1 MGKIRVVIADD
12 HALIREGVRKILSL
26 DPRIHVVGEAADGE
40 EAIALVRQQ
49 PVDVVLL
56 DVNMP
61 RKNGIEACRII
72 KSEYPQISIIALTI
86 HDQEEY
92 LFEMIRAGVAGYV
105 LKDVNPDTLIRTI
118 IGVARG
124 ESFIPPSLATKV
136 FREFRRLAGQ
146 PPRAKYPDELTE
158 REVEVLRLVA
168 RGESNRSIARTL
180 FISEKTVKKH
190 LTNIFQKIGVTDRTQ
205 AAVYAIKHKLIDV

>member
-1 MGKIRVVIADD
+1 M
-12 HALIREGVRKILSL
+12 
-26 DPRIHVVGEAADGE
+26 VGEAADGDE
-40 EAIALVRQQ
+40 TVELVRSQ
-49 PVDVVLL
+49 PVDIVLL

-61 RKNGIEACRII
+61 RRNGIEACRII
-72 KSEYPQISIIALTI
+72 KDEFPHVGVIALTI

-124 ESFIPPSLATKV
+124 ESFIPPPLATKV
-136 FREFRRLAGQ
+136 FREFRRLAGRS
-146 PPRAKYPDELTE
+146 PGTKYPDELTE

-168 RGESNRSIARTL
+168 RGESNRSIARKL
-180 FISEKTVKKH
+180 YISEKTVKNH
-190 LTNIFQKIGVTDRTQ
+190 LTNIFQKIGAADRTQ
-205 AAVYAIKHKLIDV
+205 AALYAIKHKLIDV